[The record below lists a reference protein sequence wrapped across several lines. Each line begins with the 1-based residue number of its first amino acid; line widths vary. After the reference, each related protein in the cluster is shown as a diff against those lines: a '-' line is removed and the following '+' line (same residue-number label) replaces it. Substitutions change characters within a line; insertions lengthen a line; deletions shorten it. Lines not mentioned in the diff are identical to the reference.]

1 MGPLSPCAH
10 VANAR
15 VVEVFGELR
24 VLRRAAGRA
33 VRAVE
38 QPGELVDVAAEAS
51 MRGHKVGAAF
61 EHNILVIQK

>member
-38 QPGELVDVAAEAS
+38 QPGELVDVAAEA
-51 MRGHKVGAAF
+51 
-61 EHNILVIQK
+61 